1 MHSIQRTLDLSGLM
15 GKSSHFLFGARG
27 TGKSWL
33 IRNTLLEKVCHIDL
47 LHSETFLKLQANPS
61 RLEGMI
67 DKNWV
72 AIDEIQRLPQLL
84 NEIHRLIESKRLV
97 FLLTGSSARKLRRGG
112 VNLLAGRAFLS
123 TLFPLTWRE
132 LEAEKRF
139 DLDRYL
145 QTGGLPQ
152 SVLGNHP
159 REYLKSYV
167 ETYLKEEI
175 QQEALVRNLASYHR
189 FLNAAACGNGEMA
202 NFSKIANDAGLRPNT
217 VRDHYKILQD
227 TLLGEMLPSWKKSKK
242 RKAIQT
248 PKFYFFDIG
257 VAHTLKNV
265 TRLDPE
271 SDLYGKAFEH
281 FLYMELKACLSYS
294 GGGELSYW
302 RSKSGY
308 EVDFIIDDNIAVEV
322 KSKKKIGNR
331 DIKGLAAISEEAA
344 WKHKLLVSR
353 DPESEKFGKG
363 IEKLHWREFLQ
374 NLWSGAYF

>member
-1 MHSIQRTLDLSGLM
+1 MQRTLDLPGLM
-15 GKSSHFLFGARG
+15 QKSSHFLFGARG

-33 IRNTLLEKVCHIDL
+33 IRNTLGERACHIDL

-67 DKNWV
+67 DKTWV

-84 NEIHRLIESKRLV
+84 NEVQRLIESRGLV

-112 VNLLAGRAFLS
+112 VNLLAGRAFLG

-132 LEAEKRF
+132 LEAENCF
-139 DLDRYL
+139 QLDRYL
-145 QTGGLPQ
+145 QTGGLPRAA
-152 SVLGNHP
+152 LGDHP

-202 NFSKIANDAGLRPNT
+202 NFSKIASDAGLRPNT

-242 RKAIQT
+242 RKAIQA

-257 VAHTLKNV
+257 VAQTLKNV
-265 TRLDPE
+265 THLDPE
-271 SDLYGKAFEH
+271 SNLYGKAFEH
-281 FLYMELKACLSYS
+281 FIYMELKACLTYT

-308 EVDFIIDDNIAVEV
+308 EVDFIINDSVALEV
-322 KSKKKIGNR
+322 KSKKKISNR
-331 DIKGLAAISEEAA
+331 DTKGLSAISEEAS
-344 WKHKLLVSR
+344 WKHKLLVSC
-353 DPESEKFGKG
+353 DPAREQFGAG
-363 IEKLHWREFLQ
+363 ICKLHWREFLQ
-374 NLWSGAYF
+374 GLWSGAYF

>member
-1 MHSIQRTLDLSGLM
+1 MQRTLDLPELM
-15 GKSSHFLFGARG
+15 QKSSHFLFGARG

-33 IRNTLLEKVCHIDL
+33 IRNTLGERACHIDL

-67 DKNWV
+67 DKTWV

-84 NEIHRLIESKRLV
+84 NEVHRLIESRGLV

-139 DLDRYL
+139 DLDCYL
-145 QTGGLPQ
+145 QNGGLPRAA
-152 SVLGNHP
+152 LGEYP

-189 FLNAAACGNGEMA
+189 FLNAAASGNGEMA
-202 NFSKIANDAGLRPNT
+202 NFSKIASDAGLRPNT

-248 PKFYFFDIG
+248 PKFYFFDVG
-257 VAHTLKNV
+257 VANTLKNV
-265 TRLDPE
+265 NHLEPE

-281 FLYMELKACLSYS
+281 FIYMELKAHLAYT

-302 RSKSGY
+302 RSKSGF
-308 EVDFIIDDNIAVEV
+308 EVDFVIGNEIAIEV
-322 KSKKKIGNR
+322 KSKKKIGHR
-331 DIKGLAAISEEAA
+331 DTRGLAAISEEAV
-344 WKHKLLVSR
+344 WKHKLLVSC
-353 DPESEKFGKG
+353 DPAREQFDGG
-363 IEKLHWREFLQ
+363 IVKLHWREFLK
-374 NLWSGAYF
+374 NLWGGVYFVNP